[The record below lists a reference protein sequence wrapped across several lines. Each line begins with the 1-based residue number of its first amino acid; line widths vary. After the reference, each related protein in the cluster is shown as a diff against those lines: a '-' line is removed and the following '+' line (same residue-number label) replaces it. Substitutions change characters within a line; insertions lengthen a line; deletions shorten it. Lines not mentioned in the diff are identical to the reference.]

1 MKNKIKTLLCLLLCL
16 IMGLSVAA
24 CNDDPEVPPDDGGTT
39 VTDPETPSGEEEIV
53 PPELAELLQDEY
65 AQANRGDTPEVPRY
79 PEDKEWDML
88 VEKQQP
94 LEVGESFTETFDGT
108 YYTSRLSAVSDG
120 AGFEVFEGEDAIDGK
135 SLRITTDGD
144 YAGIRLTGAGFVA
157 GGTYSVE
164 MDYNVITPSNDF
176 FFQFRD
182 STVGAASDVFATFG
196 SAAGEGKLT
205 HTFTLGMYSNYYIMI
220 MPRNNAGEVVI
231 DNIKITRED
240 SKPIASGLSLAG
252 DMAVGGT
259 LTASY
264 TYTDY
269 ENDPEGASVFEWFAA
284 LSPTGMNK
292 VILENTGKTL
302 QVTEDMLGKYI
313 GFQVTPVASQGDNAV
328 GAPVL
333 YMATETVGG
342 TRPDY
347 GETFSLGYGESFT
360 EDFEADVGE
369 DKNLVFVPHGN
380 TDDYIYYD
388 EDRASNVLRI
398 KSDGSYLGTD
408 FSGISFAARGIYRIS
423 FSYAYKT
430 VPNTF
435 YVQLR
440 ATGSD
445 QFFQLPTEQGAN
457 VWKTAEGT
465 LELLNVNDA
474 FLMMFPDSSP
484 VEILIDDLKIE
495 RLSAE
500 GIGQNETFDM
510 STRAVSEDFES
521 LMERQLYP
529 EGKDAEVEVT
539 EATGKSIDA
548 LTVRAV
554 SENGG
559 DVVMKGAAAHAEES
573 FIVKFDY
580 SVLAGEALSV
590 GFTAA
595 DGTEGTFVPVEDL
608 AAGVRTAS
616 VRVAAPAGE
625 KEYFLTFRLGAGAEV
640 LIDNISTSWIDP
652 DVPSDYE
659 SFEGAEVYARSAYGG
674 AETEVVSTSAGNRL
688 QVTAPA
694 GGGVSF
700 AFGGVENGKTYA
712 VSFTYTVTGGNGLSV
727 RIGESGTP
735 AAVAGTE
742 GRATVYVTAS
752 GDGAAVIVTSSA
764 ACTFTLDDVFIQN
777 DTRTEGAMNEPGE
790 TSSLPVSDASGVW
803 HMDVNNTSNVSFSND
818 AAYQSALTSG
828 YVLLVES
835 KGAYGGVQIRNDTW
849 DYDAAATYKI
859 TMTYTVTA
867 NPGGCEMY
875 VQLGATSVN
884 TQFNGDNTAVGV
896 QKTVEFELT
905 ANAAWDC
912 VMIFGGG
919 NANGFTFTIDDFN
932 MVRV

>member
-79 PEDKEWDML
+79 PEDDEWDML

-264 TYTDY
+264 TYTAY
-269 ENDPEGASVFEWFAA
+269 ENDPEGTSVFEWFAA

-408 FSGISFAARGIYRIS
+408 FSGISFAADSKYTVS
-423 FSYAYKT
+423 FDYAFIT
-430 VPNTF
+430 VPDTF

-440 ATGSD
+440 GSTMSDSFYQLPTESVTPGEWLHASGELTVGNATDAYLMLFPDASAVEILIDNLKIEREQEPEDTPPVASELSLTGDLTVGSTLTAQYTYAD
-445 QFFQLPTEQGAN
+445 AEQDPEGDTQIQWFAALSDEGLNKVLLDNEGNTLEVTQELSGLYIGFQVTPKASAGSSPVGDAQLFIAKQPIGGTPASYGEAFTLGVGESFTEDFAEAVGQEKNLLFAPHGGTDNYIYYDADRDSEVLRIKSDIAYAGTDFRGITFEANATYRITFDYTFLIIPNTLYVQLRSNAGDVFFQLPTDEPAGTWQQ
-457 VWKTAEGT
+457 AEGQLT
-465 LELLNVNDA
+465 VGAANDA
-474 FLMMFPDSSP
+474 YLMMFQGTSSL
-484 VEILIDDLKIE
+484 EMLIDNLKIE
-495 RLSAE
+495 R
-500 GIGQNETFDM
+500 
-510 STRAVSEDFES
+510 
-521 LMERQLYP
+521 
-529 EGKDAEVEVT
+529 
-539 EATGKSIDA
+539 
-548 LTVRAV
+548 
-554 SENGG
+554 
-559 DVVMKGAAAHAEES
+559 
-573 FIVKFDY
+573 
-580 SVLAGEALSV
+580 
-590 GFTAA
+590 
-595 DGTEGTFVPVEDL
+595 
-608 AAGVRTAS
+608 
-616 VRVAAPAGE
+616 
-625 KEYFLTFRLGAGAEV
+625 
-640 LIDNISTSWIDP
+640 IS
-652 DVPSDYE
+652 
-659 SFEGAEVYARSAYGG
+659 
-674 AETEVVSTSAGNRL
+674 
-688 QVTAPA
+688 
-694 GGGVSF
+694 
-700 AFGGVENGKTYA
+700 
-712 VSFTYTVTGGNGLSV
+712 
-727 RIGESGTP
+727 
-735 AAVAGTE
+735 
-742 GRATVYVTAS
+742 
-752 GDGAAVIVTSSA
+752 
-764 ACTFTLDDVFIQN
+764 
-777 DTRTEGAMNEPGE
+777 
-790 TSSLPVSDASGVW
+790 
-803 HMDVNNTSNVSFSND
+803 
-818 AAYQSALTSG
+818 
-828 YVLLVES
+828 
-835 KGAYGGVQIRNDTW
+835 
-849 DYDAAATYKI
+849 
-859 TMTYTVTA
+859 
-867 NPGGCEMY
+867 
-875 VQLGATSVN
+875 
-884 TQFNGDNTAVGV
+884 
-896 QKTVEFELT
+896 
-905 ANAAWDC
+905 
-912 VMIFGGG
+912 
-919 NANGFTFTIDDFN
+919 
-932 MVRV
+932 